1 MNSLTITT
9 NNLIKAI
16 NNSIPKGGFLTLE
29 VGVSSEGMKTVT
41 ATIMSGSYSHKIVY
55 FSITGVITKGYH
67 DITQYNKRENISED
81 AMTAFRE
88 LMFSVNS
95 ILDSQQLRSAIYKNN
110 IYAFNAIIKPWSVEI
125 SHISGVEIIR
135 AARLK
140 DCENILISG
149 TDGRDHGSFKLGEAK
164 NAIQGAYELLTDN
177 LSLFETKQHLS
188 HTIELFEAE
197 MSY

>member
-1 MNSLTITT
+1 M
-9 NNLIKAI
+9 
-16 NNSIPKGGFLTLE
+16 
-29 VGVSSEGMKTVT
+29 
-41 ATIMSGSYSHKIVY
+41 
-55 FSITGVITKGYH
+55 
-67 DITQYNKRENISED
+67 
-81 AMTAFRE
+81 
-88 LMFSVNS
+88 
-95 ILDSQQLRSAIYKNN
+95 
-110 IYAFNAIIKPWSVEI
+110 EI

-164 NAIQGAYELLTDN
+164 NAIQGAYELLINN
-177 LSLFETKQHLS
+177 LSLFEPKQHLS